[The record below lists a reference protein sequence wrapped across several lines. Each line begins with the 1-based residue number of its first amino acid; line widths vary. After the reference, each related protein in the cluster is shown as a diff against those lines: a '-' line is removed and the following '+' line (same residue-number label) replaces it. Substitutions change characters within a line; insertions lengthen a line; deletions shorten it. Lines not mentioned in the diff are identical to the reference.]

1 MVRAGPAGGTHRGKV
16 SSVWLQVTHYRS
28 QDRER
33 PESLLI
39 FLLGLLKSTASCGLG
54 QVLQQTLVACLISLI
69 FPFLLSKKMPI
80 LFITQGNKRPPA
92 QLRAPSS
99 QSKCRP
105 LPEGGGG
112 GLLTCLCS
120 LRQERG
126 FVGGTLETFSWPLRE
141 MQAHLPLV
149 SGKWQG

>member
-1 MVRAGPAGGTHRGKV
+1 MVRAGPAGRTHRGKV

-33 PESLLI
+33 PESLLV
-39 FLLGLLKSTASCGLG
+39 FLLGLLKSATSCGLG
-54 QVLQQTLVACLISLI
+54 QVLQQTPVACLRSLI
-69 FPFLLSKKMPI
+69 FPFLLSKKIPI
-80 LFITQGNKRPPA
+80 LGNTQGNKRPSA

-99 QSKCRP
+99 QSKCGP

-112 GLLTCLCS
+112 GFLIPRWP

-126 FVGGTLETFSWPLRE
+126 FVGGTLEMFSWPLRE

-149 SGKWQG
+149 SGKWQD